1 MFIYIQQAKN
11 IRSTHI
17 RSGKFMQIINNKF
30 IFFFFRRVI
39 GFTKQLDVLA
49 QVIYFRAIFYLSEF
63 IVKVDIVGF
72 KPLSSYIRRT
82 ISYI

>member
-17 RSGKFMQIINNKF
+17 RFGKFMQIINNKF
-30 IFFFFRRVI
+30 IFFSFWRVI

-49 QVIYFRAIFYLSEF
+49 QVI
-63 IVKVDIVGF
+63 
-72 KPLSSYIRRT
+72 
-82 ISYI
+82 